1 MNTVEKSFK
10 LDIPS
15 NFGHLLLRF
24 IKVVVIA
31 FIVLQ
36 VKEYVDAGMFDTAAT
51 LVDAGLVAAGILII
65 DLILMSLNKR

>member
-1 MNTVEKSFK
+1 MNTVTKSFK

-24 IKVVVIA
+24 IKVIVIA

-51 LVDAGLVAAGILII
+51 LVDAGLIAAGILIFN
-65 DLILMSLNKR
+65 LILISPNER

>member
-1 MNTVEKSFK
+1 MKTVEKSFK

-15 NFGHLLLRF
+15 NFRHLLLRF

-36 VKEYVDAGMFDTAAT
+36 IKEYVDAGMFDTAAT
-51 LVDAGLVAAGILII
+51 LVDAGLIAAGILLI
-65 DLILMSLNKR
+65 DLILMRLNRR